1 MGKIQQILSGIMKP
15 TRSNLERWI
24 LYIVSFLLLLMVLKG
39 CFDTKRLEGE
49 ATILKKENKELVI
62 KVIED
67 KKAYQLVTD
76 SITKVTK
83 AKNDTIRVLRENTK
97 KSYIRIKN
105 LESGYVIKIKQLD
118 KWNNKQS
125 VQFFQDYYKTKFIVE
140 TPQGVEL
147 QNDTPKKVIKS
158 LFEGDKYKLESQEK
172 DIIIINK
179 NTEIS
184 IEQSKTKDAL
194 FERDKADDVIFGQG
208 ELINNQGDLL
218 KNSNKQINRLKAQ
231 RLIYQ
236 IGVPAAIIAGVAAGL
251 LIAK

>member
-1 MGKIQQILSGIMKP
+1 M
-15 TRSNLERWI
+15 
-24 LYIVSFLLLLMVLKG
+24 
-39 CFDTKRLEGE
+39 
-49 ATILKKENKELVI
+49 
-62 KVIED
+62 
-67 KKAYQLVTD
+67 
-76 SITKVTK
+76 
-83 AKNDTIRVLRENTK
+83 
-97 KSYIRIKN
+97 
-105 LESGYVIKIKQLD
+105 
-118 KWNNKQS
+118 
-125 VQFFQDYYKTKFIVE
+125 
-140 TPQGVEL
+140 EL

-231 RLIYQ
+231 RLIDRKS
-236 IGVPAAIIAGVAAGL
+236 VV
-251 LIAK
+251 